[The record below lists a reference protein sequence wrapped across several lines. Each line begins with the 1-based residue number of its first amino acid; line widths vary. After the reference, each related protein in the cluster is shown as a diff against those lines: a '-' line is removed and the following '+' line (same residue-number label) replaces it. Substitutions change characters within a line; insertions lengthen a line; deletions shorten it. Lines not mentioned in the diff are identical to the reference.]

1 MQEQNIMIPTLSFR
15 STGVLYYKT
24 PFNHRARLAQSKAFQ
39 DNAAKLAT
47 RERYKGY
54 VSPGAKKR
62 MKKAITLL
70 LQSTPYTYKWN
81 PVIQKTVSH
90 KISFITLTMPNSD
103 KSKDNKYCQKNLLE
117 PMLRE
122 FRRNYGMKSYI
133 WKLELQENGNIHYHI
148 TTDFIISHNVLRK
161 KWNKLLDRNKM
172 LEGFK
177 KEYGHDN
184 PNSTDIHSVQ
194 NVRNLEAYLV
204 KYICKETQ
212 NESKIGGK
220 IWDCSLNLKQAD
232 YFKMEVDTKTALM
245 IRELQKARQV
255 VTQYFEKAIY
265 FDFKTSDFYSFFQDG
280 IQSEFFKHLNNIR
293 QWVKSTPQQTNK
305 SCKKLNRNTTTL
317 ARKLTDAVQLQ
328 IQHTIGIFGRSF
340 QSSQTE
346 TFACHGLQGWEY
358 SPKS

>member
-1 MQEQNIMIPTLSFR
+1 MIREQNIFIPTLSFR
-15 STGVLYYKT
+15 STGVLYYTT
-24 PFNHRARLAQSKAFQ
+24 PLNHRARLAQSKAFQ

-47 RERYKGY
+47 REKYQGY

-81 PVIQKTVSH
+81 PVIQKVVSH

-117 PMLRE
+117 PILRE

-177 KEYGHDN
+177 SLYGHDN

-204 KYICKETQ
+204 KYICKESQ

-232 YFKMEVDTKTALM
+232 YFKMELDTKTALM

-255 VTQYFEKAIY
+255 ATQYFEKAIWI
-265 FDFKTSDFYSFFQDG
+265 DFKTSDFYSFFQDN
-280 IQSEFFKHLNNIR
+280 IQSDFFQHLNNIR
-293 QWVKSTPQQTNK
+293 KWVKNTSQQTIK
-305 SCKKLNRNTTTL
+305 SYKKSSKSISTL
-317 ARKLTDAVQLQ
+317 VQKYTDAVQLQ
-328 IQHTIGIFGRSF
+328 IRHTIGIFGHSY
-340 QSSQTE
+340 QNSQMSTYDS
-346 TFACHGLQGWEY
+346 HGL
-358 SPKS
+358 PV

>member
-1 MQEQNIMIPTLSFR
+1 MQEQNTFIPVLSFR
-15 STGVLYYKT
+15 STGVLYYTT
-24 PFNHRARLAQSKAFQ
+24 PLNHRANLSRSKAFQ

-54 VSPGAKKR
+54 VSTGAKKR
-62 MKKAITLL
+62 MRKAITLL

-90 KISFITLTMPNSD
+90 KISFITLTMPHSD
-103 KSKDNKYCQKNLLE
+103 KSQDNKFCQKHLLE
-117 PMLRE
+117 PLLRE

-148 TTDFIISHNVLRK
+148 TTDFIISHNVLRQ
-161 KWNKLLDRNKM
+161 KWNKLLNRHSM
-172 LEGFK
+172 LDDFK
-177 KEYGHDN
+177 KAYGHDN

-212 NESKIGGK
+212 NNTKIGSK

-232 YFKMEVDTKTALM
+232 YFKMELDTKTSLM

-255 VTQYFEKAIY
+255 ITQYFEKAIWI
-265 FDFKTSDFYSFFQDG
+265 DFKTSDFYSFFQDS
-280 IQSEFFKHLNNIR
+280 IQSNFFNHLNNIR
-293 QWVKSTPQQTNK
+293 QWVKNTTQQTIKNLQK
-305 SCKKLNRNTTTL
+305 SNRSTTTL
-317 ARKLTDAVQLQ
+317 VQRRIDGQQLQ
-328 IQHTIGIFGRSF
+328 IQHSIGIFGHSYQNLR
-340 QSSQTE
+340 TL
-346 TFACHGLQGWEY
+346 TYDNLG
-358 SPKS
+358 SPV